1 VESARVPQHLEL
13 EDVVA
18 WNLGALDLLCLLSGA
33 IVGWWL
39 YLDLPDP
46 VVGRIA
52 GAALAVLVG
61 AAVGVVRLGGLPL
74 RSWIAASVAFAVRPR
89 LFVASGRR

>member
-1 VESARVPQHLEL
+1 MESARFPQHLEL

-18 WNLGALDLLCLLSGA
+18 WNLGALDLLCLFAGA

-46 VVGRIA
+46 IVGRIA
-52 GAALAVLVG
+52 GAALSVLVG
-61 AAVGVVRLGGLPL
+61 VAVGVVRVAGLPL
-74 RSWIAASVAFAVRPR
+74 RAWITVGIGFVLRGR
-89 LFVASGRR
+89 LFVASGRP

>member
-1 VESARVPQHLEL
+1 MESARVPQHLEL

-18 WNLGALDLLCLLSGA
+18 WNLGALDLLCLLAGA

-46 VVGRIA
+46 IVGRVA
-52 GAALAVLVG
+52 AAALAVLVG
-61 AAVGVVRLGGLPL
+61 AVVGVVRVAGLPL
-74 RSWIAASVAFAVRPR
+74 REWIRVSLAFVIRGR
-89 LFVASGRR
+89 LFVAGGRG

>member
-18 WNLGALDLLCLLSGA
+18 WNLGAVDLLCLVAGA

-39 YLDLPDP
+39 YLNLPDP
-46 VVGRIA
+46 IVGRVGA
-52 GAALAVLVG
+52 AALAVIVG
-61 AAVGVVRLGGLPL
+61 GAVGVVRVAGLPL
-74 RSWIAASVAFAVRPR
+74 RDWITLSVAFVVRGR
-89 LFVASGRR
+89 LFVAGGRG